1 MSKYIAIINE
11 PGYLPTDEPVE
22 FDSTR
27 DAWEYLETEMEQDYD
42 RFMEWLDESDVDDYE
57 DENPTYPDR
66 PTVPDYDEIGT
77 LYFAG
82 YAYSVDIVE

>member
-1 MSKYIAIINE
+1 MSKYVAIINE
-11 PGYLPTDEPVE
+11 PGCLPTDEPVE

-27 DAWEYLETEMEQDYD
+27 DAWQYLETEMEQDYD
-42 RFMEWLDESDVDDYE
+42 RFVERLDESDLGDYE
-57 DENPTYPDR
+57 DENPACPDM
-66 PTVPDYDEIGT
+66 PTVPDQDEIGT

>member
-1 MSKYIAIINE
+1 MSKYVAIINE
-11 PGYLPTDEPVE
+11 PGCLPTAEPVE
-22 FDSTR
+22 CDSTR

-42 RFMEWLDESDVDDYE
+42 RFMEWLDESDE
-57 DENPTYPDR
+57 DENPACPDM

-77 LYFAG
+77 LYFDG